1 MNKKLSGLIGIILSI
16 LLLMYFEEYTYKIIG
31 ILGINIYN
39 YSNIVQVILNI
50 IIKLIMCFL
59 IYIIY
64 KKDFKSRRRTNDNLI
79 KNLLVFVVSLVS
91 IVIGMYLFNYVI
103 NFIGDIFNISIIENS
118 FYNIFNKT
126 LDINLII
133 KIITDYI
140 ITPFL
145 YCSVIILS
153 VDKLVR
159 STNTSIIMSGV
170 IASIIYSGHLNGT
183 LGFVIVN
190 SLNMFLLFSIF
201 MYIYKK
207 NYSIYF
213 VITLYSFYLISNVF
227 ILNYLGW

>member
-39 YSNIVQVILNI
+39 YSNIVQVIINVIL
-50 IIKLIMCFL
+50 KLIMCFL

-190 SLNMFLLFSIF
+190 SLNMFLLFAIF